1 MGKVRSVG
9 SRIYFWPGV
18 AAILLV
24 LQVVLPHILHRP
36 AFDSYANVVVLVLLL
51 LSTWLAALNAVQNVQ
66 GARTF
71 WFLMAI
77 GFGLWAVD
85 ASLWAYYTTI
95 LGKEVLDLPIADPAL
110 FLHVVPFMAAL
121 ATRPHL
127 NQSGQKLYRTTLNF
141 FLLLFFWL
149 FLYAYLVLPYYDPF
163 RHSAVYN
170 LRYDRL
176 YLIESL
182 AWIAALGFLFFRA
195 QSPWKN
201 IYRHL
206 FFASALYAASSWFG
220 NRNLDSTSYYSWT
233 LYGVGL
239 LASCCWYIWA
249 MLRARLL
256 PERLIQPARRDTK
269 DARYTPLL
277 AMIIVGMILVLG
289 IEELFWSE
297 PTPGFHRLR
306 MIVVLVFVFFFA
318 LSVFIKDY
326 LDQRNL
332 IGEIHATEALGS
344 AILSSLENN
353 IAVLDG
359 QGTIITVNEAWIR
372 FAMENEGR
380 AESSGPG
387 TNYIEACLRVTDTSP
402 EMQGIVDGIKAVQKR
417 LKPVFW
423 REYPCHSPHRQR
435 WYLMTVTPLDAI
447 AGGVVVS
454 HAEITELKKAEAALR
469 ESEARFR
476 VMADSA
482 PVLMWMAGPDQLVTY
497 LNQNWLDFT
506 GQPVEAQ
513 LGTGWVNSVH
523 PEDVAMCH
531 QIYTEAFD
539 RRERF
544 EMEYRLRRDDGVYR
558 WIVDIG
564 VPRFS
569 ADNSFAGYIG
579 SCIDVTEHRIAEEM
593 LSNLSRRL
601 IDAQEQERRRIAR
614 DLHDDINQ
622 RLALLGVK
630 IGSLK
635 RNPPGSR
642 EQLLQHLQE
651 LSEGTT
657 DIGNSVH
664 SISHQLHSSQLDYL
678 GLVSAAEGLCI
689 EFAAQQHVEID
700 FVHHDV
706 PAPVPQAVS
715 LCLFRVLQETLTN
728 AVKHS
733 GSTSIEVQLWG
744 DSGNV
749 HLAVSDMGSGFDV
762 KTAQRAKGLGL
773 ISMRER
779 VHSVNGT
786 LAVRSKPDC
795 GTEIRVTVPVETSMS
810 EAPSS
815 AD

>member
-1 MGKVRSVG
+1 MNMLEVRSVG
-9 SRIYFWPGV
+9 SRIYLWPGV

-51 LSTWLAALNAVQNVQ
+51 LSTWLAALNAVQDVQ

-182 AWIAALGFLFFRA
+182 AWIAALGFLLFGA

-220 NRNLDSTSYYSWT
+220 NRDLDSTSHYSGT
-233 LYGVGL
+233 LYGIGL

-256 PERLIQPARRDTK
+256 PERLSQPARTDTK

-306 MIVVLVFVFFFA
+306 MIVVLAFVFFFA

-332 IGEIHATEALGS
+332 AGEIRATEALGS

-359 QGTIITVNEAWIR
+359 LGTIITVNEAWTR

-380 AESSGPG
+380 AG
-387 TNYIEACLRVTDTSP
+387 R
-402 EMQGIVDGIKAVQKR
+402 
-417 LKPVFW
+417 
-423 REYPCHSPHRQR
+423 HR
-435 WYLMTVTPLDAI
+435 
-447 AGGVVVS
+447 AGGQLPRS
-454 HAEITELKKAEAALR
+454 L
-469 ESEARFR
+469 
-476 VMADSA
+476 
-482 PVLMWMAGPDQLVTY
+482 PAG
-497 LNQNWLDFT
+497 N
-506 GQPVEAQ
+506 
-513 LGTGWVNSVH
+513 
-523 PEDVAMCH
+523 
-531 QIYTEAFD
+531 
-539 RRERF
+539 
-544 EMEYRLRRDDGVYR
+544 
-558 WIVDIG
+558 
-564 VPRFS
+564 
-569 ADNSFAGYIG
+569 
-579 SCIDVTEHRIAEEM
+579 
-593 LSNLSRRL
+593 
-601 IDAQEQERRRIAR
+601 
-614 DLHDDINQ
+614 
-622 RLALLGVK
+622 
-630 IGSLK
+630 
-635 RNPPGSR
+635 
-642 EQLLQHLQE
+642 
-651 LSEGTT
+651 
-657 DIGNSVH
+657 
-664 SISHQLHSSQLDYL
+664 
-678 GLVSAAEGLCI
+678 
-689 EFAAQQHVEID
+689 
-700 FVHHDV
+700 
-706 PAPVPQAVS
+706 
-715 LCLFRVLQETLTN
+715 
-728 AVKHS
+728 
-733 GSTSIEVQLWG
+733 
-744 DSGNV
+744 
-749 HLAVSDMGSGFDV
+749 
-762 KTAQRAKGLGL
+762 
-773 ISMRER
+773 
-779 VHSVNGT
+779 
-786 LAVRSKPDC
+786 
-795 GTEIRVTVPVETSMS
+795 
-810 EAPSS
+810 
-815 AD
+815 